1 MPLRPASPRPKTDR
15 RGNHV
20 DDLKAKV
27 QAAARAI
34 RKHQKTRAR
43 IGIVLGTGL
52 GGLAKRIKV
61 DARIPYSDI
70 PHFPTSTVD
79 THAGELILGA
89 LRGKPVVALSGRF
102 HFYEGYSLKE
112 VTFPVRVAKAL
123 GVRTLILS
131 NAAGGLNPQFD
142 CGDLMV
148 ITDHINF
155 MPDNPLW
162 GPNDDALGPRFP
174 DMIEPYTNRLVELAE
189 TIALSKGI
197 KLQRGVY
204 LACAGPNLETRA
216 EYRMMRM
223 FGADAVG
230 MSTVPEVIVAVHSGM
245 QVLAFSAITDRCLP
259 DALEPVNIEKI
270 IATANRVEPVLTTLV
285 SEVVSKLK

>member
-1 MPLRPASPRPKTDR
+1 M
-15 RGNHV
+15 
-20 DDLKAKV
+20 DDLKSKI
-27 QAAARAI
+27 QTAARAI
-34 RKHQKTRAR
+34 RKHHKSRPR

-52 GGLAKRIKV
+52 GALADRIDI
-61 DARIPYSDI
+61 DARIPYTDI

-79 THAGELILGA
+79 THAGELILGTIS
-89 LRGKPVVALSGRF
+89 GKPVVALSGRF

-112 VTFPVRVAKAL
+112 VTFPIRVAKAL

-131 NAAGGLNPQFD
+131 NAAGGLNPQFRSA
-142 CGDLMV
+142 DLML

-155 MPDNPLW
+155 LSDNPLW
-162 GPNDDALGPRFP
+162 GPNDETLGPRFP
-174 DMIEPYTNRLVELAE
+174 DMIEPYSLSLIDLAE
-189 TIALSKGI
+189 TVALSKGI

-230 MSTVPEVIVAVHSGM
+230 MSTVPEVIVAVHAGM
-245 QVLAFSAITDRCLP
+245 QVLAFSAITDECLP
-259 DALEPVNIEKI
+259 DALKPVDIEKI
-270 IATANRVEPVLTTLV
+270 IATANRVEPVLTSLV
-285 SEVVSKLK
+285 TDIVARLK